1 MLLNKWPSS
10 ELSLIWSSINMLFYM
25 LLCDRVPYNFLGFR
39 AHSMGFKIP
48 HQICK
53 GGMVV

>member
-1 MLLNKWPSS
+1 
-10 ELSLIWSSINMLFYM
+10 MLFYM